1 MSDLPAPLPPAL
13 PATRPAAAYARASL
27 APATLRAY
35 QAGWQ
40 AFSEWC
46 QLAGRT
52 ALPAAPETV
61 AEHLASLA
69 ISLGRASLANRLAAI
84 GQYPRLAGQPF
95 AADHPVI
102 HHTLRGIHREHG
114 RPARRAAALATP
126 EIKRLLAAC
135 RTRSLA
141 DLRDRALLLL
151 GYAGA
156 LRRAEL
162 VAIEREH
169 VSFTPEGLRLQ
180 IPRSKTAPRG
190 RGPSSASPAAASP
203 RPARS
208 GRSRPGS
215 GRAA

>member
-1 MSDLPAPLPPAL
+1 MLGGACHNPRKLLESRHIRAARAGSPAL
-13 PATRPAAAYARASL
+13 PAATRPAAAYARASL
-27 APATLRAY
+27 TPATLRAY

-61 AEHLASLA
+61 AEHLASHA
-69 ISLGRASLANRLAAI
+69 TIVGRASLGAI
-84 GQYPRLAGQPF
+84 GQYHRLANQPF
-95 AADHPVI
+95 ATNHPVI

-114 RPARRAAALATP
+114 RPARRSAALATP

-169 VSFTPEGLRLQ
+169 VSFTPEGLGC
-180 IPRSKTAPRG
+180 RSH
-190 RGPSSASPAAASP
+190 AA
-203 RPARS
+203 RPT
-208 GRSRPGS
+208 
-215 GRAA
+215 